1 MSETINELYLKYIE
15 SVSSLEDDRYFRY
28 LFEIIQA
35 GDNVLQ
41 QNRQVLHKVVDEA
54 WLTMI
59 EDTLDALNTI
69 TEKPRRFVSTTEEVV
84 PVSLAKKITAQSV
97 RHLSMN
103 TQFIASSENGDVQPT
118 RVLNITQEDSYD
130 LYENR
135 FIYHLIQ
142 KLVVFIDKRTDVIFW
157 STGDEIR
164 NTMTLESKIDDAYEE
179 IEYKIEMKVKNRQS
193 FAENDADNMDIFMRI
208 DRVRRMTMALRNS
221 AFCEL
226 MAGCAK
232 VRSPIQ
238 RTNLLMKDPNYCKCY
253 QLWQF
258 LENYE
263 GVGYTIEEHNAALE
277 FDEEYLI
284 QMYINLIANY
294 AVFKSLSEEVEDRNL
309 EELEKAFHQVL
320 KPKFV
325 KEIHEE
331 IVDDYNIPE
340 VEVRQVIIEEVTQA
354 QLDAEARLAEEI
366 VLREQAEAARDEA
379 ESGMQQAM
387 IQSQQCMQQ
396 MLDAQEQ
403 AELAQSMQSAA
414 ENAAELAN
422 TAREEAES
430 AKAEAERRAEE
441 ACDARDAAQKALLEA
456 QQQKTEAEEARDS
469 SEAAKATAEEK
480 CAAAIAEKL
489 AAENICKAAEEEKN
503 KALSCARDAERAKLE
518 AETARS
524 KAETYAA
531 EAEKARFDAEK
542 ARDAALS
549 EKESAIAAEKA
560 AKTAVSSAVAA
571 LSEAQAKADEAVLAR
586 IEAERRQAEAE
597 KTMEEALAARS
608 ESLKAQLDAE
618 AQAFADREA
627 KALAEHECAAAIRA
641 KQEADDAAGKANK
654 AAADAN
660 EKAAADRAERESVE
674 EKLKEALAALEEAD
688 RARKAAENAQRDAEN
703 RAEAH
708 RAAREAAE
716 AVMKDAELAR
726 KAAEY
731 ASAEAVKREK
741 NLLDDLARCE
751 KKLEKA
757 KKKLESATSKHWFFG
772 GKK

>member
-1 MSETINELYLKYIE
+1 MSETINELYLKYIDT
-15 SVSSLEDDRYFRY
+15 VSSLEDDRYFRY

-84 PVSLAKKITAQSV
+84 PVALAKKITAQSV

-103 TQFIASSENGDVQPT
+103 TQFIASSENGDIQPT

-238 RTNLLMKDPNYCKCY
+238 RTNLLMKDPNYRKCY

-294 AVFKSLSEEVEDRNL
+294 AVFKSLSEEAEDRNL

-379 ESGMQQAM
+379 QSEMQQAM
-387 IQSQQCMQQ
+387 IRSQQFMQQ

-403 AELAQSMQSAA
+403 AELAQSMQAAA

-430 AKAEAERRAEE
+430 AKAEAERQAEE
-441 ACDARDAAQKALLEA
+441 ACNARDAAQKALLEA
-456 QQQKTEAEEARDS
+456 RQQKAEAEE
-469 SEAAKATAEEK
+469 
-480 CAAAIAEKL
+480 
-489 AAENICKAAEEEKN
+489 
-503 KALSCARDAERAKLE
+503 AKLE

-531 EAEKARFDAEK
+531 EAEKLRFDAEK

-549 EKESAIAAEKA
+549 EKESALAAENE
-560 AKTAVSSAVAA
+560 AKTAVNSAVAA
-571 LSEAQAKADEAVLAR
+571 LSEAQAKADKAVLAKV
-586 IEAERRQAEAE
+586 EAERRQAEAE

-608 ESLKAQLDAE
+608 EALKAQHDAE
-618 AQAFADREA
+618 AQALADREA
-627 KALAEHECAAAIRA
+627 KALAEHECAAAIQA
-641 KQEADDAAGKANK
+641 KQKADDAAGKANK

-674 EKLKEALAALEEAD
+674 EKLKAALAALEEAD
-688 RARKAAENAQRDAEN
+688 RARKAAEDAQRDAEN

-716 AVMKDAELAR
+716 AVMQDAELAR
-726 KAAEY
+726 KAAER

-741 NLLDDLARCE
+741 NLLDNLAKCE
-751 KKLEKA
+751 KKLEKV

>member
-1 MSETINELYLKYIE
+1 MSETINELYLKYIDTF
-15 SVSSLEDDRYFRY
+15 SALEDDRYFRY

-41 QNRQVLHKVVDEA
+41 QNRQVLHKVVDET
-54 WLTMI
+54 WLSMI

-103 TQFIASSENGDVQPT
+103 TQFIASSENGDIQPT
-118 RVLNITQEDSYD
+118 HVLNITQEDSYD

-164 NTMTLESKIDDAYEE
+164 NTMVLESKVDDAYEE
-179 IEYKIEMKVKNRQS
+179 IQYRLEMKITNHQS
-193 FAENDADNMDIFMRI
+193 LAENDADNMDVFMRI

-238 RTNLLMKDPNYCKCY
+238 RTNLLMKDPNYRKCY

-263 GVGYTIEEHNAALE
+263 DVGYTIEEQNAALE
-277 FDEEYLI
+277 FDEEYLT
-284 QMYINLIANY
+284 QMYINMISNY

-340 VEVRQVIIEEVTQA
+340 VEVRKVIIEEVTQA
-354 QLDAEARLAEEI
+354 QLDAEAKLAEET
-366 VLREQAEAARDEA
+366 VLREQAERARDEA
-379 ESGMQQAM
+379 EMEMQQAA
-387 IQSQQCMQQ
+387 IRAQQFMEQ
-396 MLDAQEQ
+396 MLDAQDQ
-403 AELAQSMQSAA
+403 AKLARSMQSAA

-422 TAREEAES
+422 AAREEAEN
-430 AKAEAERRAEE
+430 ARAEAERQAEE
-441 ACDARDAAQKALLEA
+441 ARAVRDVSQKALLEA
-456 QQQKTEAEEARDS
+456 QQQRAE
-469 SEAAKATAEEK
+469 
-480 CAAAIAEKL
+480 
-489 AAENICKAAEEEKN
+489 
-503 KALSCARDAERAKLE
+503 
-518 AETARS
+518 
-524 KAETYAA
+524 
-531 EAEKARFDAEK
+531 AEK

-549 EKESAIAAEKA
+549 AKAAAEEQCAAAMDDKLTAESACKAAQEEKDQSVSAAREARRAQKEAEEARSQAENRAAQADRLRLEAETARDAALKEKENTAAAEQE
-560 AKTAVSSAVAA
+560 AKTAMNSAFAA
-571 LSEAQAKADEAVLAR
+571 LSEAQEKADAAAAAR
-586 IEAERRQAEAE
+586 IEAQRRQAEAE
-597 KTMEEALAARS
+597 QTAAKASEECRAALKT
-608 ESLKAQLDAE
+608 QLDAE
-618 AQAFADREA
+618 AQARADREA
-627 KALAEHECAAAIRA
+627 RTLAERERAAALQE
-641 KQEADDAAGKANK
+641 KQNADAAAERANK
-654 AAADAN
+654 AAAAAE
-660 EKAAADRAERESVE
+660 EKAAADRAERERVE
-674 EKLKEALAALEEAD
+674 EKLKAALIALAEAEQARD
-688 RARKAAENAQRDAEN
+688 AAEIARCDAEKQAEIHRAARVSAETAMQDAEQQRKAAERT
-703 RAEAH
+703 
-708 RAAREAAE
+708 AAE
-716 AVMKDAELAR
+716 GA
-726 KAAEY
+726 
-731 ASAEAVKREK
+731 KREK
-741 NLLDDLARCE
+741 ILRDNLAKSE

-757 KKKLESATSKHWFFG
+757 KKKLNSARSSFRGLG